1 MSNTDAVLPT
11 DLTVSAVVEQDGTY
25 LIVEERSSGVLV
37 VTQPG
42 GHIETGESPEEACIR
57 EVLEETGCDIA
68 INSLLG
74 VYLWIHPQSRQQFLR
89 IVYVAD
95 LLQEN
100 PKAKIDDAIHAVRW
114 YSRADIEHH
123 VRQLRTPVVLRC
135 IDDYVAGN
143 RQPESILAGA
153 IPIQQRVADVLANA
167 SLV

>member
-1 MSNTDAVLPT
+1 VLPT
-11 DLTVSAVVEQDGTY
+11 DLTVSAVVEQDGQF

-37 VTQPG
+37 ITQPG
-42 GHIETGESPEEACIR
+42 GHIEAGESPEEACTR

-74 VYLWIHPQSRQQFLR
+74 VYLWIQPQTRQQFLR

-95 LLQEN
+95 LLLEDASR
-100 PKAKIDDAIHAVRW
+100 KLDDGIHAVHW
-114 YSRADIEHH
+114 YIKADIEHH
-123 VRQLRTPVVLRC
+123 VRKLRTPVVMRC
-135 IDDYVAGN
+135 IEDYVAGK

-153 IPIQQRVADVLANA
+153 MPIQHRVADVLASA